1 MIVFQ
6 SILTKRLKELNMST
20 VSQKESV
27 INEVK
32 AILGSSF
39 NSGAP
44 ARDLLTDDQ
53 LKVIRANI
61 ISGILNGTIDFG
73 KEKFDEKE
81 VSKYVSG
88 MVSNY
93 LRKSKE
99 LNGGLLYVPQSA
111 GRGSRDP
118 QISELNK
125 LLKTY
130 SEGSEEFAQIITAI
144 EARKTA
150 LNAEKTFVVKEKKK
164 SKEFESIN
172 MDALPENLKSLAS
185 NLVNQISK

>member
-1 MIVFQ
+1 
-6 SILTKRLKELNMST
+6 MST

-53 LKVIRANI
+53 LKVIRTNI

-73 KEKFDEKE
+73 KEAFDEKE

-99 LNGGLLYVPQSA
+99 LNGGLLYVPQST

-150 LNAEKTFVVKEKKK
+150 LNAEKTSVVKEKKK

>member
-1 MIVFQ
+1 
-6 SILTKRLKELNMST
+6 MST

-61 ISGILNGTIDFG
+61 ISGIMNGTIDFG
-73 KEKFDEKE
+73 KEVFDEKE

-99 LNGGLLYVPQSA
+99 LNGGLNYVPQST

-144 EARKTA
+144 EARKAA
-150 LNAEKTFVVKEKKK
+150 LNAEKTSVVKEKKK